1 MKSRACK
8 PPVLARG
15 AAPTPPA
22 VQQDLPFEDAVD
34 PCLWERAPARETTR
48 RPSGRFQAAAR
59 DKSLAGRT
67 PTERLWFCIWLPHL
81 PLEANRSSEAATA
94 IVEEQHGIHRIL
106 LADAEATAAG
116 VMPGQAANAAL
127 ALLPTLLLE
136 ERSLLG
142 EQQALEALATWLERF
157 SSFVCIADRDVLLL
171 EIAGSLRL
179 FGGLQELR
187 KKISRE
193 VRKLGFT
200 ASLSIAP
207 TPLAATWLARSGR
220 RACIRDEANLAP
232 ALRRLSLACLNWPAG
247 LCEALAGMGVTT
259 VGDCLRLPREGFTR
273 RFGTEYL
280 LALDRALG
288 HLPDPRDSWRAP
300 ERFCADYEMT
310 EEQSD
315 CELLLNICRELLL
328 SHEQFLLARQLG
340 TQRVCFSFFHLKA
353 PATELR
359 LGCALA
365 ERSAERWLEL
375 LGIRFEKLILPEPVI
390 AVRLRSGIAQ
400 PLQAK
405 TDSLNFHGKPGAQQP
420 RFSIT
425 QLAERLIA
433 RIGAQS
439 VQATS
444 MVAEH
449 RPHYAWRS
457 QSLLAD
463 WSGTTLDAPAQ
474 YVQRPLWMLPEPALL
489 PADSGYPVHQGC
501 RLRLI
506 NGPERLET
514 GWWDE
519 DGISRDY
526 YTAINADGRHLW
538 VFRNR
543 NRASSWY
550 LHGYF
555 G

>member
-8 PPVLARG
+8 PPVLVRG

-22 VQQDLPFEDAVD
+22 VQQDLPFPQAEPSARAG
-34 PCLWERAPARETTR
+34 EQRSYRRAPA
-48 RPSGRFQAAAR
+48 A
-59 DKSLAGRT
+59 T
-67 PTERLWFCIWLPHL
+67 PVERLWFCIWLPHL

-116 VMPGQAANAAL
+116 VMSGQAANAAL

-142 EQQALEALATWLERF
+142 EQQALEGLATWLERF

-187 KKISRE
+187 KKIARGVRE
-193 VRKLGFT
+193 LGFT

-232 ALRRLSLACLNWPAG
+232 ALRRLPLACLHWPAG

-310 EEQSD
+310 EEQSNR
-315 CELLLNICRELLL
+315 ELLLNICRELLL

-359 LGCALA
+359 LGCARA

-375 LGIRFEKLILPEPVI
+375 LGIRFEQLILPEPVI

-405 TDSLNFHGKPGAQQP
+405 TDSLNFHGKPAAQQP

-463 WSGTTLDAPAQ
+463 WSGTSLDTPAQ

-489 PADSGYPVHQGC
+489 PSDSGYPVHQGC